1 MKASKDI
8 FSNANVWF
16 FYFICRIKS
25 FCKRRCCREHQQSR
39 KDPKRYWKP
48 PGLLLLELYYF
59 FALVFTLNIT
69 VQPFLGR
76 AIHFNKI
83 MRYHVKWC
91 KLKMF
96 WCYFFL
102 KSAVETVC
110 LRFKFCVLVL
120 SRSGG
125 SQAPAGVFTRLKM
138 VAGNGVMMSLMKKV
152 RKAEQQFH
160 SSGWVLKLHCL
171 FCFPICG
178 RSKSIWG
185 AHGFKHDTQQAVIP
199 SSSWELKQRKQTA
212 GWRNCIDLFCH
223 CGGAQLLSFRDVQHN
238 WKC

>member
-1 MKASKDI
+1 MLQRAPTITERSKKVLKT
-8 FSNANVWF
+8 SWALAVRLVLF
-16 FYFICRIKS
+16 FV
-25 FCKRRCCREHQQSR
+25 
-39 KDPKRYWKP
+39 
-48 PGLLLLELYYF
+48 
-59 FALVFTLNIT
+59 LVFTLITT
-69 VQPFLGR
+69 VQLFLGR

-83 MRYHVKWC
+83 MKVPC
-91 KLKMF
+91 QVMQTEDVLVL
-96 WCYFFL
+96 FFL

-152 RKAEQQFH
+152 KKAEQQFH
-160 SSGWVLKLHCL
+160 SSGWVLKHRCL

-185 AHGFKHDTQQAVIP
+185 AHGLKHDTQQTEIP

-212 GWRNCIDLFCH
+212 G
-223 CGGAQLLSFRDVQHN
+223 
-238 WKC
+238 